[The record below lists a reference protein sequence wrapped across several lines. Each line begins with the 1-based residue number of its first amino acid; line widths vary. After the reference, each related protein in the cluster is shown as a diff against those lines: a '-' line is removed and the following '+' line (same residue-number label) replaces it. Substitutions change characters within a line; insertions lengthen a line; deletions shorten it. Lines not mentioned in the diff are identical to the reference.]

1 MHWGDTTMSW
11 PIIITELK
19 SQHTQCFKMAHM
31 FKHIAIS
38 FTCLFLIWI
47 LLSGCFKSNLV
58 ILGLLSCTLVTILS
72 VAYKVYS
79 PYQHRLAINLRLPF
93 YLPWLLLEIIKS
105 NLHVAR
111 CILTNNIQPQ
121 TLRIKPKQKTDA
133 GLAVHANSITLTPGT
148 ISVDYSSEQLLVH
161 ALTHHT
167 AEGVKSDEMNIKIAS
182 LENLK

>member
-1 MHWGDTTMSW
+1 MHWGYTNIQRLNYNHRGKITT
-11 PIIITELK
+11 
-19 SQHTQCFKMAHM
+19 HM
-31 FKHIAIS
+31 LKHIALS
-38 FTCLFLIWI
+38 FTYLFLIWI
-47 LLSGCFKSNLV
+47 LLSGYFKSNLI

-79 PYQHRLAINLRLPF
+79 PHQHRLRINLRLPF

-111 CILTNNIQPQ
+111 CILTNDIQPQ

-148 ISVDYSSEQLLVH
+148 ISVDYSSKQLLVH

-167 AEGVKSDEMNIKIAS
+167 AEGIKGDEMNIKVAT
-182 LENLK
+182 LEGIKE